1 MLGVEWHVCIL
12 ILELEF
18 QSIRCFFFGTNRA
31 LDASDKNFRA
41 FDGSATR
48 RFCIKISQLGFQK
61 EMLQLDGQSKQQ
73 MRMTEWGTAIY

>member
-41 FDGSATR
+41 FDGSTLLQSSVSKLAA
-48 RFCIKISQLGFQK
+48 LGFQK
-61 EMLQLDGQSKQQ
+61 EMRQLDGQSKH
-73 MRMTEWGTAIY
+73 ENNK